1 MEAGKSFVQD
11 EVEDLDEQPLVRH
24 RSRRMSS
31 GSVESAKDVEVIDDS
46 PQLSP
51 RLPNRSTSPERN
63 GNAFHSE
70 DVCFFYFVDYQFMV

>member
-1 MEAGKSFVQD
+1 MQD
-11 EVEDLDEQPLVRH
+11 EVDDLDEQPLVRH

-51 RLPNRSTSPERN
+51 RLPNRSISPERN

-70 DVCFFYFVDYQFMV
+70 DVCFFYFVDYQFTV